1 MAGLPLLNS
10 RRYTDMS
17 HLEERLEHDLNNIRD
32 QVANMGASV
41 EQALEASFRALHNAD
56 DKLAFTTILSDLP
69 INRQMRRI
77 DQLCHAFIAVHLP
90 SAGHLRLI
98 SSVIRANIILERIG
112 DYAVTIAREAVQLG
126 EVPQAGM
133 LTQMEVISAE
143 AVLILSESISA
154 FNSSNAKRARNTI
167 AMAGKLEREM
177 DGVYAELLDG
187 DEHGGGGTRDTMIYL
202 IIFSQLKR
210 VADQAKNLAEETIFI
225 ETGETKAPKTYRIL
239 FLDEDNS
246 CLGPMAELIAAKIF
260 PDIGQ
265 YTSAGHHPADGLNP
279 GMVSF
284 MQERGFN
291 LSAMSPRQLDTSRE
305 SLAQYHVIVGLHKKV
320 LKTVVKIPF
329 RTSALNWKD
338 VDVPQSDDPGEWEN
352 LHKTLALHIRELLT
366 LLRGDEAV

>member
-1 MAGLPLLNS
+1 
-10 RRYTDMS
+10 MS
-17 HLEERLEHDLNNIRD
+17 HLEERLEHDLNEIRD
-32 QVANMGASV
+32 QIANMGASV
-41 EQALEASFRALHNAD
+41 EQALEAAFRALHNAD

-98 SSVIRANIILERIG
+98 SSVIRVNIILERIG

-126 EVPQAGM
+126 EVPRADM
-133 LTQMEVISAE
+133 LAQVEKISGE

-154 FNSSNAKRARNTI
+154 FNSSNAERARDSI

-187 DEHGGGGTRDTMIYL
+187 AESGGSGARDTMIYL

-210 VADQAKNLAEETIFI
+210 VADQAKNLAEQTIFV

-246 CLGPMAELIAAKIF
+246 CLGPMAEMIAGKIF

-265 YTSAGHHPADGLNP
+265 YSSAGVHPADSLDAN
-279 GMVSF
+279 MLSF

-338 VDVPQSDDPGEWEN
+338 VNVPKSDDPGEWES